1 MKAIA
6 VDGTGVLYIAIS
18 EFAGVRILRY
28 SPGVAITR
36 QPVRPVPIPTRQ
48 NSCTSSPTPSSS
60 AWQSIQRIDHL
71 FVHYARVMEFES
83 AAEGNDF
90 IRETE
95 VATFGFATGVAKDAA
110 RHRMY
115 ASHEENRID
124 IFDLDQVNGANEY
137 VLIGTIEGS
146 AVPVDPSSTS
156 SRPPWTKEPA
166 TSWFSTATSTEFMNS
181 TKTAPTSTPSNMGS
195 RLKTRPRS
203 ESTMA
208 PSARMALN
216 ANGRYLF
223 VPSHRSGTGHSFAFE
238 VSKVSPPKVESV
250 SVGSIGENEAELQ
263 AIVNPGSLATTY
275 TLEYMTLQAF
285 EEAGE
290 TFTGATVAG
299 SGELPADNAGREVAA
314 TVTGL
319 APGTEYRFRVVAT
332 NTEGSDE
339 ATGGFTTFPAPPI
352 EPVACPNRDLRTGLS
367 GLLPDCRAYEL
378 VTPADTNARAP
389 SAPQYVYS
397 FLGRQVSPDGNSLP
411 WYVEG
416 GSLPGVGGTGSI
428 GVDPYLSS
436 PRSRWLGHHLHGSYG
451 FRKHCG
457 VSRRHLARS
466 GLPVL
471 DLEPDR
477 TGLDPSETD
486 GLVALPGRS
495 FRAPW
500 SRDPRCRSEL
510 GGQADQ
516 RRRRSHDLRHRP
528 GRQR

>member
-1 MKAIA
+1 
-6 VDGTGVLYIAIS
+6 
-18 EFAGVRILRY
+18 
-28 SPGVAITR
+28 
-36 QPVRPVPIPTRQ
+36 
-48 NSCTSSPTPSSS
+48 
-60 AWQSIQRIDHL
+60 
-71 FVHYARVMEFES
+71 
-83 AAEGNDF
+83 
-90 IRETE
+90 
-95 VATFGFATGVAKDAA
+95 
-110 RHRMY
+110 MY

-146 AVPVDPSSTS
+146 AVPAGSFVN
-156 SRPPWTKEPA
+156 
-166 TSWFSTATSTEFMNS
+166 FLSTAVDEGTGHLLVLDGDVNRVYEFDENGTYLDTIEHGFQTEDAAEIGIDNGPFSPN
-181 TKTAPTSTPSNMGS
+181 G
-195 RLKTRPRS
+195 
-203 ESTMA
+203 
-208 PSARMALN
+208 ALN

-275 TLEYMTLQAF
+275 TFEYMTLQAF

-319 APGTEYRFRVVAT
+319 TPGTEYRFRVVAT

-389 SAPQYVYS
+389 I
-397 FLGRQVSPDGNSLP
+397 GSPVRIFVP
-411 WYVEG
+411 RP
-416 GSLPGVGGTGSI
+416 PGVTRWQQPPLVRGRRLAARCGGN
-428 GVDPYLSS
+428 
-436 PRSRWLGHHLHGSYG
+436 R
-451 FRKHCG
+451 F
-457 VSRRHLARS
+457 
-466 GLPVL
+466 
-471 DLEPDR
+471 DR
-477 TGLDPSETD
+477 
-486 GLVALPGRS
+486 
-495 FRAPW
+495 
-500 SRDPRCRSEL
+500 C
-510 GGQADQ
+510 
-516 RRRRSHDLRHRP
+516 
-528 GRQR
+528 